1 MIIVNINDVP
11 KENHRSPK
19 GRFEA
24 VRQHISLAAGGS
36 KDGAPENGGH
46 PFDVELT
53 RVPPGKSAWP
63 LHSHTSQ
70 WEVFIIVSGRG
81 HLRMDAEPREQ
92 AVQAGDFILHPPGEA
107 HQLVNTGEE
116 DLVYYIVASNPTS
129 DVVHHVESDKWFVK
143 PIRKVFREVYRP
155 GMQGYYDGEE

>member
-1 MIIVNINDVP
+1 MTIVNINDVP

-24 VRQHISLAAGGS
+24 VRQHLSIAAGTR
-36 KDGAPENGGH
+36 KDVAPENGGH

-53 RVPPGKSAWP
+53 RVPSGKSAWP

-70 WEVFIIVSGRG
+70 WEAFIIVSGRG
-81 HLRMDAEPREQ
+81 HLRTEAGPHEREI
-92 AVQAGDFILHPPGEA
+92 QAGDFIVHPPGEA

-116 DLVYYIVASNPTS
+116 DLVYYIIATNPVA
-129 DVVHHVESDKWFVK
+129 DVVHHTESDKWFVK
-143 PIRKVFREVYRP
+143 PIRKVFREVYRSE
-155 GMQGYYDGEE
+155 MQGYYDGEE